1 MGVKWISLQQMIL
14 SHDSIYKLSS
24 RDLLSREIS
33 QNQKSYEI
41 FSQAKKNFLA
51 FDPLVSGTQSSKKS
65 KFVSFICQKFDVSF
79 DSNWLS
85 LDTILIQFWLNLT
98 QLWLIFA
105 QFWLNFNSAFYSI
118 RLSFE

>member
-85 LDTILIQFWLNLT
+85 LDTILTQFWLNLT

-105 QFWLNFNSAFYSI
+105 QFWLNFDWVLTQF
-118 RLSFE
+118 